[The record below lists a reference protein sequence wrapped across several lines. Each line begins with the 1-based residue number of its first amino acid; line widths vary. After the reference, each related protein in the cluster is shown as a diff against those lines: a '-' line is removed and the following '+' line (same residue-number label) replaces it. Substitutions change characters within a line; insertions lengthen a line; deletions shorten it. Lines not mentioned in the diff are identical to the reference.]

1 MQFAPPTLTRQG
13 SGTPPGILPFVGA
26 AQPPAPQPRTCRAG
40 HPLTTYATPRTGFT
54 CDQCSAQIRA
64 GAVMAGC
71 RICDLD
77 RCIHCDPFALMAAPV
92 WQDYVPTAW
101 RALAQRM
108 RVSLDGGLTLQNV
121 DWNLGGVQPGRAFGY
136 LDASSC
142 TRVVSGRHTATLH
155 IDMTSDALP
164 LPSRLLESYAGAA
177 AQDQQ
182 QIRSFDEV
190 KPPPFEAQWCVRV
203 SHVDAQHWNT
213 GSPLAQH
220 VFTLTELL
228 VGGGTVDLPLFSA
241 ATYIVLNLEQCPLAT
256 ADTVVH
262 RNTSL
267 SIPLRR
273 GALASSSGFDEGWSG
288 IDPAG
293 GFVQP
298 PSAAIPAPLAAAT
311 YQAGQFVDLHVS
323 DASNSNHFNAIAV
336 QLRVE
341 VDGTGGDGDASSLTT
356 SCVRIQIFSA
366 TEFLPNLVKQRNAWR
381 RDFEIPPRA
390 AGHRGSTKIAMQ
402 TSVVGKFARISLLP
416 RADGKLQRLVLFDTQ
431 LQTTPTGG
439 HTLHHSVMR
448 RNFLFSTRLAFVQR
462 SACGAGGG
470 GGGGGGGF
478 GPYEIETTVAEVHE
492 ATVHFGAGLRCLL
505 GGINDGS
512 CVGIFLP
519 NCPEHVIASS
529 ACIAIGVASVAL
541 ATTHNDGVLRHI
553 VQSAPISTMICRNS
567 ADVARIISLGVP
579 IARIISLAS
588 RDGVAVSSL
597 LLHDESPHV
606 CSWSEVLALSLTPKC
621 AAFSKAIT
629 HPLPS
634 DSEESKRQEQ
644 RICTIIFT
652 SGSTGMPKGASRTF
666 AEVNKLLTAYAMSGT
681 PGVHLSFQPLSHL
694 SEAVML
700 PVVLQSGGIVGFASS
715 NGLNIYDDVRAL
727 RPTQLFT
734 VPRAFEALLHE
745 YQRDIAAALAAG
757 AADEAA
763 AQRAVLA
770 PGAIAPRIDYRLR
783 FGNRIGSI
791 GTGSAMQSMALRRF
805 LRVLFPTHRVSDGYG
820 ATECGTVSLCAC
832 SSLCSYCSWCL
843 TSPPLPPSPFP
854 FLHLRS
860 CLMKWSG

>member
-1 MQFAPPTLTRQG
+1 
-13 SGTPPGILPFVGA
+13 
-26 AQPPAPQPRTCRAG
+26 
-40 HPLTTYATPRTGFT
+40 
-54 CDQCSAQIRA
+54 
-64 GAVMAGC
+64 MAGC
-71 RICDLD
+71 RMCDLD

-101 RALAQRM
+101 RALAQRI

-142 TRVVSGRHTATLH
+142 TRVVSGRQTATLH
-155 IDMTSDALP
+155 IDTTSDALP
-164 LPSRLLESYAGAA
+164 LPARLLESSAGAA

-220 VFTLTELL
+220 VFTLPELL
-228 VGGGTVDLPLFSA
+228 LGGGRVDLPLFSA
-241 ATYIVLNLEQCPLAT
+241 AGYIVLELEQCPLPT
-256 ADTVVH
+256 ADTVVY

-267 SIPLRR
+267 SVPLRR
-273 GALASSSGFDEGWSG
+273 GVLASSSGFDEGWSG

-298 PSAAIPAPLAAAT
+298 PSAAIPPPLAAAT

-323 DASNSNHFNAIAV
+323 DASNSNHFNAIAA

-341 VDGTGGDGDASSLTT
+341 VDGTGGDGDASSLTP

-390 AGHRGSTKIAMQ
+390 AGHRGSTKIAMR

-448 RNFLFSTRLAFVQR
+448 RNLLFSTQLAFVQR
-462 SACGAGGG
+462 SACGA
-470 GGGGGGGF
+470 GGGGGF
-478 GPYEIETTVAEVHE
+478 GPYEIETTVAEVHD
-492 ATVHFGAGLRCLL
+492 VIVQFGAGLRCLL
-505 GGINDGS
+505 GGINIYDGT

-541 ATTHNDGVLRHI
+541 ATTHSDAVLRHI

-588 RDGVAVSSL
+588 RDGVAV
-597 LLHDESPHV
+597 LLHEDSPHV
-606 CSWSEVLALSLTPKC
+606 HLCSWSEVLALSLTPKC

-634 DSEESKRQEQ
+634 DSEESKRHEQ
-644 RICTIIFT
+644 RICTIIYT

-745 YQRDIAAALAAG
+745 YQRDVSAALAAG

-820 ATECGTVSLCAC
+820 ATECGTVSPCAC
-832 SSLCSYCSWCL
+832 SSLCSRCSWCL
-843 TSPPLPPSPFP
+843 TPPPSPTP
-854 FLHLRS
+854 LLPRYTADHV
-860 CLMKWSG
+860 